1 MAATIKKG
9 SRGDDVKTAQTILNN
24 AGFNCGEVDGI
35 FGSKT
40 EAATRAY
47 QAARGLVVDGVI
59 GAKTWAALNAE
70 GAKTASTE
78 PNTEHFKLSEFD
90 CHDGTKVPAQY
101 YGNLQSLMKE
111 LEKIRA
117 IWNKPIT
124 IRSGYRTLAYNRAIG
139 NTTDH
144 SQHLTANAADIVVKG
159 VPAATVY
166 AKLDSMYPNQG
177 VGKYNDF
184 THIDLRG
191 YRARW

>member
-1 MAATIKKG
+1 MATTIKKG

-70 GAKTASTE
+70 GQQE
-78 PNTEHFKLSEFD
+78 PMTEHFKRSEFD

-144 SQHLTANAADIVVKG
+144 SQHLTANAADIVVHG
-159 VPAATVY
+159 IPAATVY
-166 AKLDSMYPNQG
+166 AQLDEMYPNQG
-177 VGKYNDF
+177 LGKYSDF

-191 YRARW
+191 KRARW

>member
-1 MAATIKKG
+1 MAMTIRNG
-9 SRGDDVKTAQTILNN
+9 SRGDDVKTLQAQLN
-24 AGFNCGEVDGI
+24 ALGFDCGKVDGI

-40 EAATRAY
+40 ETATRAY
-47 QAARGLVVDGVI
+47 QSARGLVVDGI
-59 GAKTWAALNAE
+59 AGPKTWGALGAEHAA
-70 GAKTASTE
+70 TE
-78 PNTEHFKLSEFD
+78 PGTEHFKLSEFD

-101 YGNLQSLMKE
+101 YGNLQRLMNE

-117 IWNKPIT
+117 VWGKKIT

-144 SQHLTANAADIVVKG
+144 SQHLTANAADIVVHG
-159 VPAATVY
+159 IPAATVY
-166 AKLDSMYPNQG
+166 AQLDEMYPNQG
-177 VGKYNDF
+177 LGKYRDF

>member
-1 MAATIKKG
+1 MATTIRKG
-9 SRGDDVKTAQTILNN
+9 SRGDDVKTAQTILNS
-24 AGFNCGEVDGI
+24 AGFNSGTVDGI

-40 EAATRAY
+40 DAATRAY
-47 QAARGLVVDGVI
+47 QAARGLIVDGVI
-59 GAKTWAALNAE
+59 GIKTWAALNAE
-70 GAKTASTE
+70 GQQE
-78 PNTEHFKLSEFD
+78 PMTEHFKRSEFD
-90 CHDGTKVPAQY
+90 CRDGTKVPAQY

-144 SQHLTANAADIVVKG
+144 SQHLTANAADIVVHG
-159 VPAATVY
+159 IPAATVY
-166 AKLDSMYPNQG
+166 AQLDEMYPNQG
-177 VGKYNDF
+177 LGKYSDF

-191 YRARW
+191 KRARW